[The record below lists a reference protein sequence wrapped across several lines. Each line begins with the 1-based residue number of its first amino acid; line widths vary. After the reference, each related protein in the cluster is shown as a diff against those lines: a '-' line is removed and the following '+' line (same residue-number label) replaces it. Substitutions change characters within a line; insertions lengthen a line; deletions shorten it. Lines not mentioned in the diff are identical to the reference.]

1 MLSRPLLFFIVIFFK
16 LPLFIL
22 HLLGGFLGRMTYQF
36 DRRFKERIDINLKR
50 AFPLSDANDLKK
62 LTSLAIREIGKCL
75 MEAPAIWFNSPQKN
89 FRWVR
94 QCYGWEHV
102 EAALKNKKGII
113 FLTPHLGC
121 FEITAQYYAHFH
133 PITVLFK
140 RPKQKWLADIVL
152 SGRRHS
158 NIHLAE
164 ANIQGVKQL
173 MQALKKGEAIGILPD
188 QVPHEG
194 QGEWTQFFNTP
205 AYTMTL
211 VSKLAESSKATVLI
225 GFGHRLLK
233 GGGYEVFIEPLGSD
247 HSPQGINDQL
257 ELLIRKY
264 PTQYLWNYQRFKK
277 PNK

>member
-22 HLLGGFLGRMTYQF
+22 HLLGGFLGRMAYQF

-233 GGGYEVFIEPLGSD
+233 GRGYEVFIEPLGSD

>member
-22 HLLGGFLGRMTYQF
+22 HLLGGFLGRMAYQF

-89 FRWVR
+89 FRWVK

-233 GGGYEVFIEPLGSD
+233 GRGYEVFIEPLGSD

>member
-1 MLSRPLLFFIVIFFK
+1 MLSRLLLFFIAIFFK
-16 LPLFIL
+16 LPLFVL
-22 HLLGGFLGRMTYQF
+22 HLLGALFGHIAYQF

-50 AFPLSDANDLKK
+50 AFASSDVSDLKK

-89 FRWVR
+89 FCWVKK
-94 QCYGWEHV
+94 CYGWEHV
-102 EAALKNKKGII
+102 EAALKKKKGII

-121 FEITAQYYAHFH
+121 FEITAQYYAHFY

-140 RPKQKWLADIVL
+140 RPKQKWLANIVL

-158 NIHLAE
+158 KIHLAE
-164 ANIQGVKQL
+164 ANMQGVKQL

-188 QVPHEG
+188 QVPNEG
-194 QGEWTQFFNTP
+194 QGVWAQFFNTP

-225 GFGHRLLK
+225 GFGHRLSK
-233 GGGYEVFIEPLGSD
+233 GQGYEVYIEPLGSD
-247 HSPQGINDQL
+247 HSPQGINDRL
-257 ELLIRKY
+257 ESLIRKY

>member
-1 MLSRPLLFFIVIFFK
+1 ML
-16 LPLFIL
+16 
-22 HLLGGFLGRMTYQF
+22 HGLGGLFGRIAYQF
-36 DRRFKERIDINLKR
+36 DRRFKERIDANVKR
-50 AFPLSDANDLKK
+50 AFASLDRNDLKK

-75 MEAPAIWFNSPQKN
+75 MEAPAIWFNAPQKN
-89 FRWVR
+89 FRWVT
-94 QCYGWEHV
+94 QCYGWNYV
-102 EAALKNKKGII
+102 DAALKKKKGII

-140 RPKQKWLADIVL
+140 RPKQKWLANIVL
-152 SGRRHS
+152 SGRRHTH
-158 NIHLAE
+158 IHLAE

-188 QVPHEG
+188 QVPNEG
-194 QGEWTQFFNTP
+194 QGVWAQFFNTP

-225 GFGHRLLK
+225 GFGHRLPK
-233 GGGYEVFIEPLGSD
+233 GQGYEVFIEPLGSD

-257 ELLIRKY
+257 ELLIRKH
-264 PTQYLWNYQRFKK
+264 PSQYLWNYQRFKK

>member
-36 DRRFKERIDINLKR
+36 DRRFKERIDMNLKR

-233 GGGYEVFIEPLGSD
+233 GRGYEVFIEPLGSD

>member
-233 GGGYEVFIEPLGSD
+233 GQGYEVFIEPLGSD

>member
-22 HLLGGFLGRMTYQF
+22 HLLGGFLGRMAYQF

-94 QCYGWEHV
+94 HCYGWEHV

-225 GFGHRLLK
+225 GFGHRLLR
-233 GGGYEVFIEPLGSD
+233 GRGYEVFIEPLGSD

>member
-1 MLSRPLLFFIVIFFK
+1 ML
-16 LPLFIL
+16 
-22 HLLGGFLGRMTYQF
+22 HGLGGLFGRIAYQF
-36 DRRFKERIDINLKR
+36 DHRFKERIDANVKR
-50 AFPLSDANDLKK
+50 AFTSLDRNDLKK

-75 MEAPAIWFNSPQKN
+75 MEAPAIWFNTPQKN
-89 FRWVR
+89 FRWVK
-94 QCYGWEHV
+94 QCYGWNYV
-102 EAALKNKKGII
+102 EAALKKKKGII

-121 FEITAQYYAHFH
+121 FEITAQYYAHFY

-140 RPKQKWLADIVL
+140 RPKQKWLANIVI

-158 NIHLAE
+158 HIHLAE

-188 QVPHEG
+188 QVPNEG
-194 QGEWTQFFNTP
+194 QGVWAQFFNTP

-225 GFGHRLLK
+225 GFGHRLSK
-233 GGGYEVFIEPLGSD
+233 GQGYEVFIEPLGSD

-257 ELLIRKY
+257 ELLIRKH
-264 PTQYLWNYQRFKK
+264 PSQYLWNYQRFKK

>member
-1 MLSRPLLFFIVIFFK
+1 M
-16 LPLFIL
+16 

>member
-50 AFPLSDANDLKK
+50 AFPISDANDLKK

-164 ANIQGVKQL
+164 ANIQGVKRL

-211 VSKLAESSKATVLI
+211 VSKLADSSKATVLI
-225 GFGHRLLK
+225 GFGLRLLK
-233 GGGYEVFIEPLGSD
+233 GRGYEVFIEPLGSD

>member
-164 ANIQGVKQL
+164 ANIQGVKRL

-211 VSKLAESSKATVLI
+211 VSKLADSSKATVLI
-225 GFGHRLLK
+225 GFGLRLLK
-233 GGGYEVFIEPLGSD
+233 GRGYEVFIEPLGSD

>member
-152 SGRRHS
+152 SGRCHS

-233 GGGYEVFIEPLGSD
+233 GRGYEVFIEPLGSD

>member
-225 GFGHRLLK
+225 GFGHRLLR
-233 GGGYEVFIEPLGSD
+233 GRGYEVFIEPLGSD

>member
-1 MLSRPLLFFIVIFFK
+1 MLSRALLFFIVIFFK

-22 HLLGGFLGRMTYQF
+22 HLLGGFLGRMAYQF

-94 QCYGWEHV
+94 QCYGWEHI

-233 GGGYEVFIEPLGSD
+233 GRGYEVFIEPLGSD

>member
-1 MLSRPLLFFIVIFFK
+1 M
-16 LPLFIL
+16 
-22 HLLGGFLGRMTYQF
+22 HLLGGLFGQIAYQF

-50 AFPLSDANDLKK
+50 AFPLSDKNDLKK

-75 MEAPAIWFNSPQKN
+75 MEAPAIWFNTSQKN

-152 SGRRHS
+152 SGRCHS

-233 GGGYEVFIEPLGSD
+233 GRGYEVFIEPLGSD

>member
-1 MLSRPLLFFIVIFFK
+1 MLSRLLLFFIVLFFK
-16 LPLFIL
+16 LPLFVL
-22 HLLGGFLGRMTYQF
+22 HGLGALFGRLAYRF
-36 DRRFKERIDINLKR
+36 DQRFKERIDINLKR
-50 AFPLSDANDLKK
+50 AHIASDDVTLKK
-62 LTSLAIREIGKCL
+62 LSRLSVGEIGKCL
-75 MEAPAIWFNSPQKN
+75 MEAPAIWFNPPQKN

-94 QCYGWEHV
+94 QCYGWHHV
-102 EAALKNKKGII
+102 ETALKMKKGII

-140 RPKQKWLADIVL
+140 RPKKDWLANIVL

-173 MQALKKGEAIGILPD
+173 MQALKKGEAIGVLPD
-188 QVPHEG
+188 QVPSEG
-194 QGEWTQFFNTP
+194 QGVWTNFFSQS

-211 VSKLAESSKATVLI
+211 VSKLAESSSATVLV
-225 GFGHRLLK
+225 GFGHRLSHGK
-233 GGGYEVFIEPLGSD
+233 GFEVYIEPLGKD
-247 HSPQGINDQL
+247 HSPQSINDKL
-257 ELLIRKY
+257 ETLIRKY
-264 PTQYLWNYQRFKK
+264 PTQYLWNYQRFKN